1 MKYTVTDEDGKKH
14 EAVANY
20 LEGTSMG
27 NYIRS
32 AHYADA
38 ALGEFVQLLKD
49 NDLLENTVVILYG
62 DHEARLAKKQFNLL
76 YNYDPFTNDI
86 KSEDDPTYISME
98 NYNYD
103 LLKNTPLIMWNV
115 DKKYR
120 RTVSSAMGMYDVL
133 PTIANMFGF
142 KDKYGFGHD
151 IFSDNEKIVV
161 FPNGN
166 VLTDKVYYSNLNDEY
181 VTLSDDPIDTDYI
194 SRIKEHA
201 NQILDVSNGIVLHD
215 LIKNEEDKIGAC
227 EREDKK

>member
-1 MKYTVTDEDGKKH
+1 MKYTVTDENGKKK
-14 EAVANY
+14 EAVATY
-20 LEGTSMG
+20 LEGSSMG

-38 ALGEFVQLLKD
+38 ALGEFIQLLKD
-49 NDLLENTVVILYG
+49 NDLTKDTIIILYG
-62 DHEARLAKKQFNLL
+62 DHEARLNKKQFNLL
-76 YNYDPFTNDI
+76 YNYDPNTNDI
-86 KSEDDPTYISME
+86 KSEDDPTYVSME

-120 RTVSSAMGMYDVL
+120 RKVSSAMGMYDVL

-142 KDKYGFGHD
+142 KDKYGLGHD

-166 VLTDKVYYSNLNDEY
+166 VLTNKVYYSSLNDEY
-181 VTLSDDPIDTDYI
+181 VALTDEPISVDYI
-194 SRIKEHA
+194 DSLKTYA
-201 NQILDVSNGIVLHD
+201 SNILEVSNGIVTHD
-215 LIKNEEDKIGAC
+215 LIKNEEDKIGEC
-227 EREDKK
+227 KNEKK

>member
-1 MKYTVTDEDGKKH
+1 
-14 EAVANY
+14 
-20 LEGTSMG
+20 
-27 NYIRS
+27 
-32 AHYADA
+32 
-38 ALGEFVQLLKD
+38 
-49 NDLLENTVVILYG
+49 
-62 DHEARLAKKQFNLL
+62 
-76 YNYDPFTNDI
+76 
-86 KSEDDPTYISME
+86 ME